1 MRWFV
6 LVTLLLLLPGLL
18 RAQSPPNDRVLDEI
32 VAIVGNDLILRSEVD
47 ALLASYLQQR
57 PQAYSDELWL
67 EALNQLIDQKVLAE
81 HARRDTTIQISD
93 DRVEQALQERLNQLM
108 QQVGGQARLEEIY
121 GKTLTQLKAELR
133 EDFREQMLAETF
145 RNRKLQQI
153 RITPSEVR
161 AWFERFPTD
170 SLPTLPDLVRLSHI
184 VRYPR
189 PSEKARQ
196 EAFEIV
202 AAIRDSIVSGRSSFE
217 DMARRFSEDPGSAP
231 AGGHIPDTRLADLVP
246 EFAAVAARLPIG
258 EISQPFETPFG
269 VHILRV
275 NRRQGDVI
283 DFHHILIRIDE
294 SQTDPTEAINY
305 LKAVRDS
312 ILQYNIPFALMARRH
327 SEEEATATQGGRVVD
342 PRTGERDLV
351 LSALDPTWQRTI
363 DTLEVGEISH
373 PAEAVL
379 LDGRRAYHIVRLD
392 RFTPSHRVSLET
404 DYARIEQLALQEK
417 RARVLRQWLNELRQS
432 VVVRLVGKARAL
444 AERYPDKIVTST
456 LAKR

>member
-1 MRWFV
+1 MRW
-6 LVTLLLLLPGLL
+6 LLTCILLLSDLLY
-18 RAQSPPNDRVLDEI
+18 AQSPAQNQVLDEI
-32 VAIVGNDLILRSEVD
+32 VVVVGHELILRSEVD
-47 ALLASYLQQR
+47 ALLAGYLQQQR
-57 PQAYSDELWL
+57 QTYSDELWL

-93 DRVEQALQERLNQLM
+93 DRVEQALQERLNQFM
-108 QQVGGQARLEEIY
+108 QQVGGQTRLEEIY

-133 EDFREQMLAETF
+133 KDFREQMLAETF

-161 AWFERFPTD
+161 AWFEQFPTD

-184 VRYPR
+184 VRYLR
-189 PSEKARQ
+189 PSEQARQ
-196 EAFEIV
+196 EAFEI
-202 AAIRDSIVSGRSSFE
+202 ATSIRDSIVSGRTSFE
-217 DMARRFSEDPGSAP
+217 DMARRFSEDPGSAA

-246 EFAAVAARLPIG
+246 EFAAIAARIPLG

-275 NRRQGDVI
+275 NRRQGDLI
-283 DFHHILIRIDE
+283 DFNHILIRIDE
-294 SQTDPTEAINY
+294 RQADPSEAIAY

-312 ILQYNIPFALMARRH
+312 ILQYNLPFGLMARRH
-327 SEEEATATQGGRVVD
+327 SEEEATAAQGGRVVD

-351 LSALDPTWQRTI
+351 LSALDPTWRRTI

-392 RFTPSHRVSLET
+392 QFTPSHRVNLET
-404 DYARIEQLALQEK
+404 DYARIEQLALQDK
-417 RARVLRQWLNELRQS
+417 RARELRQWLNELRQS
-432 VVVRLVGKARAL
+432 VVIRLVGKAREL
-444 AERYPDKIVTST
+444 AERYPGKIVTST
-456 LAKR
+456 LAQR

>member
-1 MRWFV
+1 MRW
-6 LVTLLLLLPGLL
+6 LLTCILLLSDLLH
-18 RAQSPPNDRVLDEI
+18 AQSPAQNQVLDEI
-32 VAIVGNDLILRSEVD
+32 VVVVGHELILRSEVD
-47 ALLASYLQQR
+47 ALLAGYLQQQR
-57 PQAYSDELWL
+57 QTYSDELWL

-93 DRVEQALQERLNQLM
+93 DRVEQALQERLNQFM
-108 QQVGGQARLEEIY
+108 QQVGGQTRLEEIY

-133 EDFREQMLAETF
+133 NDFREQMLAETF

-161 AWFERFPTD
+161 AWFEQFPTD

-184 VRYPR
+184 VRYLR
-189 PSEKARQ
+189 PSEQARQ
-196 EAFEIV
+196 EAFEI
-202 AAIRDSIVSGRSSFE
+202 ATSIRDSIVSGRTSFE
-217 DMARRFSEDPGSAP
+217 DMARRFSEDPGSAA

-246 EFAAVAARLPIG
+246 EFAAIAARIPLG

-275 NRRQGDVI
+275 NRRQGDLI
-283 DFHHILIRIDE
+283 DFNHILIRIDE
-294 SQTDPTEAINY
+294 RQADPSEAIAY

-312 ILQYNIPFALMARRH
+312 ILQYNLPFGLMARRH
-327 SEEEATATQGGRVVD
+327 SEEEATAAQGGRVVD

-351 LSALDPTWQRTI
+351 LSALDPTWRRTI

-392 RFTPSHRVSLET
+392 QFTPSHRVNLET
-404 DYARIEQLALQEK
+404 DYARIEQLALQDK
-417 RARVLRQWLNELRQS
+417 RARELRQWLNELRQS
-432 VVVRLVGKARAL
+432 VVIRLVGKARKL
-444 AERYPDKIVTST
+444 AERYPGKIVTST
-456 LAKR
+456 LAQR

>member
-1 MRWFV
+1 MRW
-6 LVTLLLLLPGLL
+6 LLTCILLLSDLLH
-18 RAQSPPNDRVLDEI
+18 AQSPAQNQVLDEI
-32 VAIVGNDLILRSEVD
+32 VVVVGHELILRSEVD
-47 ALLASYLQQR
+47 ALLAGYLRQQR
-57 PQAYSDELWL
+57 QTYSDELWL

-93 DRVEQALQERLNQLM
+93 DRVEQALQERLNQFM
-108 QQVGGQARLEEIY
+108 QQVGGQTRLEEIY

-133 EDFREQMLAETF
+133 NDFREQMLAETF

-161 AWFERFPTD
+161 AWFEQFPTD

-184 VRYPR
+184 VRYLR
-189 PSEKARQ
+189 PSEQARQ
-196 EAFEIV
+196 EAFEI
-202 AAIRDSIVSGRSSFE
+202 ATSIRDSIVSSRTSFE
-217 DMARRFSEDPGSAP
+217 DMARRFSEDPGSAA

-246 EFAAVAARLPIG
+246 EFAAIAARIPLG

-275 NRRQGDVI
+275 NRRQGDLI
-283 DFHHILIRIDE
+283 DFNHILIRIDE
-294 SQTDPTEAINY
+294 RQADPSEAIAY

-312 ILQYNIPFALMARRH
+312 ILQYNLPFGLMARRH
-327 SEEEATATQGGRVVD
+327 SEEEATAAQGGRVVD

-351 LSALDPTWQRTI
+351 LSALDPTWRRTI

-392 RFTPSHRVSLET
+392 QFTPSHRVNLET
-404 DYARIEQLALQEK
+404 DYARIEQLALQDK
-417 RARVLRQWLNELRQS
+417 RARELRQWLNELRQS
-432 VVVRLVGKARAL
+432 VVIRLVGKAREL
-444 AERYPDKIVTST
+444 AERYPGKIVTST
-456 LAKR
+456 LAQR

>member
-1 MRWFV
+1 MRRF
-6 LVTLLLLLPGLL
+6 LTILLLLAPGLL
-18 RAQSPPNDRVLDEI
+18 RAQSPADDRVLDEI
-32 VAIVGNDLILRSEVD
+32 VAVVGNELILRSEVD
-47 ALLASYLQQR
+47 AFLAGYLQQQR
-57 PQAYSDELWL
+57 IPYADELWL

-108 QQVGGQARLEEIY
+108 PQVGGQTRLEEIY

-161 AWFERFPTD
+161 AWFEQFPTD

-196 EAFEIV
+196 EAFEI
-202 AAIRDSIVSGRSSFE
+202 ASAIRDSIVSGRSTFE
-217 DMARRFSEDPGSAP
+217 EMARRFSEDPGSAA

-246 EFAAVAARLPIG
+246 EFAAVAARIPIG

-275 NRRQGDVI
+275 NRRQGDLI
-283 DFHHILIRIDE
+283 DFNHILIRVDE
-294 SQTDPTEAINY
+294 SQADPSEAIAY
-305 LKAVRDS
+305 LEAVRDS
-312 ILQYNIPFALMARRH
+312 ILQYNIPFGLMARRH
-327 SEEEATATQGGRVVD
+327 SEEEATAAQGGRVVD

-392 RFTPSHRVSLET
+392 RFVPSHRVSLET

-417 RARVLRQWLNELRQS
+417 RQRVLRQWLNELRQS
-432 VVVRLVGKARAL
+432 VVIRLAGKAREL

-456 LAKR
+456 LAQR

>member
-1 MRWFV
+1 MRR
-6 LVTLLLLLPGLL
+6 LLTILLLLVPGLL
-18 RAQSPPNDRVLDEI
+18 RAQSPADDRVLDEI
-32 VAIVGNDLILRSEVD
+32 VAVVGNELILRSEVD
-47 ALLASYLQQR
+47 AFLAGYLQQQR
-57 PQAYSDELWL
+57 IPYSDELWL

-108 QQVGGQARLEEIY
+108 QQVGGQTRLEEIY

-161 AWFERFPTD
+161 AWFEQFPTD

-189 PSEKARQ
+189 PSEAARQ
-196 EAFEIV
+196 EAFEIA
-202 AAIRDSIVSGRSSFE
+202 AAIRDSIISGRSTFE
-217 DMARRFSEDPGSAP
+217 DMAQRFSEDPGSAA
-231 AGGHIPDTRLADLVP
+231 AGGRIPDTRLADLVP
-246 EFAAVAARLPIG
+246 EFAAVAARIPIG
-258 EISQPFETPFG
+258 DISQPFETPFG

-275 NRRQGDVI
+275 NRRQGDLI
-283 DFHHILIRIDE
+283 DFNHILIRIDE
-294 SQTDPTEAINY
+294 SQADPSEAIAY

-312 ILQYNIPFALMARRH
+312 ILQHNIPFGLMARRH
-327 SEEEATATQGGRVVD
+327 SEEEATAAQGGRVVD

-351 LSALDPTWQRTI
+351 REALDPTWRRTI

-379 LDGRRAYHIVRLD
+379 LDGRRSYHIVRLD
-392 RFTPSHRVSLET
+392 RFVPSHRINLET

-417 RARVLRQWLNELRQS
+417 RQRVLRQWLNELRQS
-432 VVVRLVGKARAL
+432 VVIRLAGKAHKL
-444 AERYPDKIVTST
+444 AERYPDKIVMPS
-456 LAKR
+456 LAQR

>member
-1 MRWFV
+1 MRW
-6 LVTLLLLLPGLL
+6 LLTCILLLSDLLH
-18 RAQSPPNDRVLDEI
+18 AQSPAQNQVLDEI
-32 VAIVGNDLILRSEVD
+32 VVIVGHELILRSEVD
-47 ALLASYLQQR
+47 ALLAGYLQQQR
-57 PQAYSDELWL
+57 QTYSDELWL

-93 DRVEQALQERLNQLM
+93 DRVEQALQERLNQFM
-108 QQVGGQARLEEIY
+108 QQVGGQTRLEEIY

-133 EDFREQMLAETF
+133 NDFREQMLAETF

-161 AWFERFPTD
+161 AWFEQFPTD

-184 VRYPR
+184 VRYLR
-189 PSEKARQ
+189 PSEQARQ
-196 EAFEIV
+196 EAFEI
-202 AAIRDSIVSGRSSFE
+202 ATSIRDSIVSGRTSFE
-217 DMARRFSEDPGSAP
+217 DMARRFSEDPGSAA

-246 EFAAVAARLPIG
+246 EFAAIAARIPLG

-275 NRRQGDVI
+275 NRRQGDLI
-283 DFHHILIRIDE
+283 DFNHILIRIDE
-294 SQTDPTEAINY
+294 RQADPSEAIAY

-312 ILQYNIPFALMARRH
+312 ILQYNLPFGLMARRH
-327 SEEEATATQGGRVVD
+327 SEEEATAAQGGRVVD

-351 LSALDPTWQRTI
+351 LSALDPTWRRTI

-392 RFTPSHRVSLET
+392 QFTPSHRVNLET
-404 DYARIEQLALQEK
+404 DYARIEQLALQDK
-417 RARVLRQWLNELRQS
+417 RARELRQWLNELRQS
-432 VVVRLVGKARAL
+432 VVIRLVGKAREL
-444 AERYPDKIVTST
+444 AERYPGKIVTST
-456 LAKR
+456 LAQR

>member
-1 MRWFV
+1 MRW
-6 LVTLLLLLPGLL
+6 LLTCILLLSDLLH
-18 RAQSPPNDRVLDEI
+18 AQSPAQNQVLDEI
-32 VAIVGNDLILRSEVD
+32 VVVVGHELILRSEVD
-47 ALLASYLQQR
+47 ALLAGYLQQQR
-57 PQAYSDELWL
+57 QTYSDELWL

-93 DRVEQALQERLNQLM
+93 DRVEQALQERLNQFM
-108 QQVGGQARLEEIY
+108 QQVGGQTRLEEIY

-133 EDFREQMLAETF
+133 NDFREQMLAETF

-161 AWFERFPTD
+161 AWFEQFPTD

-184 VRYPR
+184 VRYLR
-189 PSEKARQ
+189 PSEQARQ
-196 EAFEIV
+196 EAFEI
-202 AAIRDSIVSGRSSFE
+202 ATSIRDSIVSGRTSFE
-217 DMARRFSEDPGSAP
+217 DMARRFSEDPGSAA

-246 EFAAVAARLPIG
+246 EFAAIAARIPLG

-275 NRRQGDVI
+275 NRRQGDLI
-283 DFHHILIRIDE
+283 DFNHILIRIDE
-294 SQTDPTEAINY
+294 RQADPSEAIAY

-312 ILQYNIPFALMARRH
+312 ILQYNLPFGLMARRH
-327 SEEEATATQGGRVVD
+327 SEEEATAAQGGRVVD

-351 LSALDPTWQRTI
+351 LSALDPTWRRTI

-392 RFTPSHRVSLET
+392 QFTPSHRVNLKT
-404 DYARIEQLALQEK
+404 DYARIEQLALQDK
-417 RARVLRQWLNELRQS
+417 RARELRQWLNELRQS
-432 VVVRLVGKARAL
+432 VVIRLVGKARKL
-444 AERYPDKIVTST
+444 AERYPGKIVTST
-456 LAKR
+456 LAQR

>member
-1 MRWFV
+1 MRQ
-6 LVTLLLLLPGLL
+6 LLTILLLLVPGLL
-18 RAQSPPNDRVLDEI
+18 RAQSPAGDRVLDEI
-32 VAIVGNDLILRSEVD
+32 VAVVGNELILRSEVD
-47 ALLASYLQQR
+47 AFLAGYLQQQR
-57 PQAYSDELWL
+57 IPYSDELWL

-81 HARRDTTIQISD
+81 HARRDTTIRISD

-108 QQVGGQARLEEIY
+108 QQVGGQTRLEEIY

-161 AWFERFPTD
+161 AWFEQFPTD

-196 EAFEIV
+196 EAFEI
-202 AAIRDSIVSGRSSFE
+202 ASAIRDSIVSGRSTFE
-217 DMARRFSEDPGSAP
+217 DMARRFSEDPGSAA
-231 AGGHIPDTRLADLVP
+231 AGGHIPDTRLGDLVP
-246 EFAAVAARLPIG
+246 EFAAVAARIPIG

-275 NRRQGDVI
+275 NRRQGDLL
-283 DFHHILIRIDE
+283 DFNHILIRIDE
-294 SQTDPTEAINY
+294 SQADPSEAIAY
-305 LKAVRDS
+305 LKTVRDS
-312 ILQYNIPFALMARRH
+312 ILQYNIPFGLMARRH
-327 SEEEATATQGGRVVD
+327 SEEEATAAQGGRVVD

-373 PAEAVL
+373 PAEAIL

-392 RFTPSHRVSLET
+392 RFVPSHRVSLET

-417 RARVLRQWLNELRQS
+417 RQRVLRQWLNELRQS
-432 VVVRLVGKARAL
+432 VVIRLAGKAREL

-456 LAKR
+456 LAQR